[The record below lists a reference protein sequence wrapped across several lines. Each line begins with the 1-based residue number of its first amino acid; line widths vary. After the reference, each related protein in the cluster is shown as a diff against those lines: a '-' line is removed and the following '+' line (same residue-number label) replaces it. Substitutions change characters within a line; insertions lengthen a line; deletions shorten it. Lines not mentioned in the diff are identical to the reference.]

1 MNRYNRRNF
10 LKSASLLP
18 LAAATVAGLGNPLSI
33 VAAEEPIKRG
43 GSSQLKVSLNAYS
56 FNKLLND
63 NIRQRGPGVTLLQV
77 LDFAAKCKFDGF
89 DATGYY
95 FPGYPEVPSESYIK
109 ELKQR
114 ASDLGIG
121 ISGS

>member
-1 MNRYNRRNF
+1 
-10 LKSASLLP
+10 
-18 LAAATVAGLGNPLSI
+18 
-33 VAAEEPIKRG
+33 PIKRG

-95 FPGYPEVPSESYIK
+95 FPGYPELPADSYVK
-109 ELKQR
+109 ELKQQ
-114 ASDLGIG
+114 AAGLGLG
-121 ISGS
+121 ISGTGVRDNLTTSDKAVRAASVQ